1 MWVCSW
7 DLGEGPKGP
16 GCPPPLILGGK
27 EEMTEGRKAGRVNKT
42 KPPPPPPPPLPT
54 QHNVEK
60 SGEIAGTVY

>member
-42 KPPPPPPPPLPT
+42 KPPPPPPL
-54 QHNVEK
+54 
-60 SGEIAGTVY
+60 